1 MIRRRSILGLLGA
14 APLAAAGGVLTTSAT
29 AGADRSGAGL
39 AARIQQI
46 IQRDEFRNS
55 RWGMEFATVDAA
67 RPIYSLIPEQPFVP
81 ASAVKVFVAGT
92 AFSTLGPDYRFR
104 TRVYRT
110 GPVVRGV
117 LKGDLV
123 LVASGDLLV
132 CGRMRPDG
140 TLALP
145 EPDHSYD
152 RFPGAVAAPGDPL
165 QVIRDLAGQVAAR
178 GVRHVE
184 GRVLV
189 NASLFREAKED
200 IASGGLA
207 PITISPMMI
216 NDNLVDVTVTPGA
229 RAGAPG
235 VLRISPD
242 TAYVHIVNETKTVPA
257 SGPARPLK
265 YEQDVLNPD
274 GTRTVR
280 LTGDVPLGNQHRF
293 LAYYVPEPVR
303 FAELAFAEALRDKG
317 VRADAR
323 PMTEADLRRLAPH
336 DTVRNRLAEHV
347 SPPVSE
353 EVKVMLKVS
362 SNIHTVM
369 WPHVVGSIAGHDSDN
384 PKAAY
389 DDLKRRL
396 FRKAGVDPDAPGVAE
411 GRYSAEFFV
420 AFLSYVAQRAY
431 FRKFRL
437 ALPIMGRDGSLAKV
451 QPGSPAAGHVYA
463 KTGTAVGGFDP
474 TRNPQ
479 VFKALAGYIH
489 LPNGQWAAFAE
500 FMEAEVASVAAG
512 LELANLAAEAMG
524 EITTAVYGGC

>member
-1 MIRRRSILGLLGA
+1 MMRRRSVLGLLGT
-14 APLAAAGGVLTTSAT
+14 APLAAATGVLTTSA
-29 AGADRSGAGL
+29 AAHADHPGL

-46 IQRDEFRNS
+46 IRRAEFGNA
-55 RWGMEFATVDAA
+55 RWGMEFATLGAA
-67 RPIYSLIPEQPFVP
+67 RPTYALIPDQPFMP
-81 ASAVKVFVAGT
+81 ASAMKVFVAGT
-92 AFSTLGPDYRFR
+92 AFSALGPEYRFR

-117 LKGDLV
+117 LRGDLV
-123 LVASGDLLV
+123 LVASGDMLV

-165 QVIRDLAGQVAAR
+165 QVIRGLAGQVAAR
-178 GVRHVE
+178 GVRHIE

-189 NASLFREAKED
+189 DAPLFREAKED
-200 IASGGLA
+200 IASGGMA
-207 PITISPMMI
+207 PITVSPMMI

-229 RAGAPG
+229 GAGAPG

-242 TAYVHIVNETKTVPA
+242 TSYVHIVNETRTVA
-257 SGPARPLK
+257 DTGTARPLR
-265 YEQDVLNPD
+265 YEQDTLNPD

-293 LAYYVPEPVR
+293 AAYYVPEPVR
-303 FAELAFAEALRDKG
+303 FAELAFTQALREKG
-317 VRADAR
+317 VRA
-323 PMTEADLRRLAPH
+323 EAGPVAAADVGAVAAH

-369 WPHVVGSIAGHDSDN
+369 WPHVVGSIAGHDSEH
-384 PKAAY
+384 PEAAY
-389 DDLKRRL
+389 EELKRRV
-396 FRKAGVDPDAPGVAE
+396 FRRAGVDPDAPGVAE
-411 GRYSAEFFV
+411 GRYSADFFV
-420 AFLSYVAQRAY
+420 RFLSYAARRPY

-437 ALPIMGRDGSLAKV
+437 ALPIMGRDGSLANI
-451 QPGSPAAGHVYA
+451 QPDSPAAGHVYA
-463 KTGTAVGGFDP
+463 KTGTGVGAFDP
-474 TRNPQ
+474 TRTPR

-489 LPNGQWAAFAE
+489 LPNGQWAAFAQ
-500 FMEAEVASVAAG
+500 FMDAEVASVAAG
-512 LELANLAAEAMG
+512 LELANQAAQAMG
-524 EITTAVYGGC
+524 EIATAVYECS